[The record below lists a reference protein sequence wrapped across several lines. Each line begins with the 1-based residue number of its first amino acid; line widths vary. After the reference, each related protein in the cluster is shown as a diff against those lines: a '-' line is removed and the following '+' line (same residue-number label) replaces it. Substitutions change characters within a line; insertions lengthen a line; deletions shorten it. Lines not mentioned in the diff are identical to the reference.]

1 MRFDIPDNADDDEA
15 AAIAAAVRAHM
26 QAQEEAAADE
36 EDVEPEWA
44 GNRWRFT
51 GRVNSLQNRTVRVPT
66 EAPRDAWSAAGRTDR
81 V

>member
-1 MRFDIPDNADDDEA
+1 MRLDIPDNADDEEA
-15 AAIAAAVRAHM
+15 AAIAAVVRAHM
-26 QAQEEAAADE
+26 RAQEEAAEE

-51 GRVNSLQNRTVRVPT
+51 GRVNSLQNRMVRVPT

-81 V
+81 Y